1 MSAVRRTSTTPLVKQ
16 EEPAAE
22 AHALLHPGH
31 DVSEADVELLLNFR
45 RDSAQVAPATR
56 VSTPPTSASRVSISA
71 LLNSEEDSVSRMSA
85 ASHSVIIHPLA
96 ISCPSTSS
104 SAVNPTHPSPSQTT
118 AASDTKPSA
127 VPPLASANKLPLTLE
142 RDLDRETKSMS
153 ISVEPEP
160 MPPSTVRATSP
171 PSSSAR
177 PRPSTKAKPPK
188 IGKGRGRVSKGP
200 KKRQGKGW
208 IIESCTTSGAPSD
221 AEAEVEVEAK
231 VEAETSRS
239 LEPSPVRDT
248 NHKTVIL
255 KQLHELFD
263 GDSDLTDLDDLED
276 GSSSSPGEE
285 EVQEYDPGLA
295 GLPPVP
301 ASSDSEYAPCHRS
314 TPRVNAGGEKRTRRT
329 SRTSPDYGA
338 FQSSARPSVR
348 LATRTPTAKNQKREA
363 PTLRTKTVDQE
374 GLSRRAR
381 RASKDIDTPLTP
393 SSRSIKRRRGRPG
406 IKPASLSGSSVSL
419 GEWQDDK
426 LDMAAA
432 KVARDAFKG
441 KGKGKADSETSTLTE
456 LTESS
461 PSLGGGKSLMGS
473 SPVRRLK
480 ELAVSDPANLSAR
493 SDGGLTHVSG
503 SVGDHNQESDEEE
516 RLRRV
521 RKYQHHMEVDQQS
534 EEDIEKEIQVRDFIS
549 EPHKRRMSEPSRR
562 RGESSSGPSRRYSYP
577 TKPSSSVKSSR
588 KRMSVEVVLPSR
600 SKPSRGSS
608 FPEGSRNIS
617 PSRARLVPAVVAG
630 PKAQKV
636 YVLLP
641 EPSSAWASALTQTT
655 SEGSSVAPSEDYSME
670 GSNLE
675 DASSNGITI
684 ESRSEQSEE
693 PPSKR
698 ARRSTSIN
706 SVARQVGGKGKG
718 ISSRLGSSGSRGLG
732 GRRPR
737 LGSRLSESTDQGQE
751 VHEEGD
757 EMLSLIEEGRPDSS
771 RRATK
776 VIKHSLMG
784 SRPKRHSKPSARA
797 RESAEQELAWGH
809 DDTPIVVTIRE
820 KSQRRSSSNFVLRL
834 EETPTAS
841 EHSRI
846 RESRSTGKAKRT
858 VSALDESRPTK
869 RSRKSQ
875 SEASSSRALV
885 ELRQGDY
892 ILRPQEKR
900 CWNYEFDQ
908 NIVSRCVACKK
919 KKFGDTCRFVN
930 VRWFQF
936 KHPASDPVGVK
947 FESPK
952 GEEDKEEEPKYHLPY
967 QWNITPEIEQVERM
981 RLAIARAL
989 YPVLKE
995 ELAHASKP
1003 NVIRREI
1010 EIEVRATCDVCV
1022 TSMFSSCHMCT
1033 RCGRELCGACFQRVE
1048 EMCPP
1053 GTPLEYSGS
1062 ASKDRQLHKYRACS
1076 WGRVFHL
1083 PSDFH
1088 PVTRFSRKELEQ
1100 TIPDMESLIK
1110 EKNKSSPAPGTGS
1123 TSRTAQ
1129 AQIANWASRVSPWNP
1144 TSPHGS
1150 TEPPALS
1157 SAGSSRD
1164 VSSPRGTPDPQLPTM
1179 PIIASPTMSPTHE
1192 DQFTPEVTPLSG
1204 KRPIVSHHGRL
1215 DPASVPSHP
1224 VHHFSKTLPEEDFK
1238 SLWARGEAIVIQD
1251 LLGRFELNWTP
1262 EYFINE
1268 YGEQRCMVV
1277 NCEDNKDKEMMVR
1290 DFFEM
1295 FGKTDREAGILKLKD
1310 WPAQADF
1317 KDDFPKLYDDFMAA
1331 LPVPN
1336 YTRRDGILNLASH
1349 FATNAIAPDLGPKMY
1364 NAFTSSEGPGGQGST
1379 RLHMDMADA
1388 VNIMMY
1394 ASSSPDGSPGVAA
1407 WDIFRAKDS
1416 DKIRSYLRRHF
1427 QGRANEFRDPIH
1439 SQLFYLDS
1447 HHRKKLYDE
1456 EQVFSWRIYQRP
1468 GDAVFIPAGCAH
1480 QVCNLSDCIKI
1491 AIDFVSIENIDRCEK
1506 LTTEFRN
1513 ENDTFTWKEDV
1524 LQLRT
1529 MMMYAWRSATQLR
1542 KCWYDDLAKLQ
1553 EGGEISGGNSSDSPH
1568 SADP

>member
-96 ISCPSTSS
+96 VSRPPTSS

-118 AASDTKPSA
+118 AASETKSSA

-160 MPPSTVRATSP
+160 MPPSTVPATSP

-301 ASSDSEYAPCHRS
+301 ASSDSEYAPYHRS

-338 FQSSARPSVR
+338 
-348 LATRTPTAKNQKREA
+348 KNQKREA
-363 PTLRTKTVDQE
+363 RTLRTKTVDQE

-393 SSRSIKRRRGRPG
+393 SSRSINRRRGRPG

-441 KGKGKADSETSTLTE
+441 KGKGKADSGTSTLTE

-534 EEDIEKEIQVRDFIS
+534 EEDIEKEIQSAEGVNHQAAPRDDIPILPNHPAPLNPLES
-549 EPHKRRMSEPSRR
+549 VYRSR
-562 RGESSSGPSRRYSYP
+562 SSF
-577 TKPSSSVKSSR
+577 
-588 KRMSVEVVLPSR
+588 PSR
-600 SKPSRGSS
+600 SKSSCGSS

-655 SEGSSVAPSEDYSME
+655 SEGSSEAPSEDYSME
-670 GSNLE
+670 GSNME

-737 LGSRLSESTDQGQE
+737 LGSRLSESTDHGQE

-757 EMLSLIEEGRPDSS
+757 EMLSPIEEGRPDSS

-776 VIKHSLMG
+776 VIKPVGTDSLMG

-834 EETPTAS
+834 EETPTVS
-841 EHSRI
+841 EHSRV

-1100 TIPDMESLIK
+1100 TVADMESLIK

-1123 TSRTAQ
+1123 TPRTAQ
-1129 AQIANWASRVSPWNP
+1129 AQIANWASRVPPLEPNIPPW
-1144 TSPHGS
+1144 
-1150 TEPPALS
+1150 
-1157 SAGSSRD
+1157 
-1164 VSSPRGTPDPQLPTM
+1164 
-1179 PIIASPTMSPTHE
+1179 
-1192 DQFTPEVTPLSG
+1192 
-1204 KRPIVSHHGRL
+1204 
-1215 DPASVPSHP
+1215 
-1224 VHHFSKTLPEEDFK
+1224 
-1238 SLWARGEAIVIQD
+1238 
-1251 LLGRFELNWTP
+1251 
-1262 EYFINE
+1262 
-1268 YGEQRCMVV
+1268 
-1277 NCEDNKDKEMMVR
+1277 
-1290 DFFEM
+1290 
-1295 FGKTDREAGILKLKD
+1295 
-1310 WPAQADF
+1310 
-1317 KDDFPKLYDDFMAA
+1317 
-1331 LPVPN
+1331 
-1336 YTRRDGILNLASH
+1336 
-1349 FATNAIAPDLGPKMY
+1349 
-1364 NAFTSSEGPGGQGST
+1364 
-1379 RLHMDMADA
+1379 
-1388 VNIMMY
+1388 
-1394 ASSSPDGSPGVAA
+1394 
-1407 WDIFRAKDS
+1407 
-1416 DKIRSYLRRHF
+1416 
-1427 QGRANEFRDPIH
+1427 
-1439 SQLFYLDS
+1439 
-1447 HHRKKLYDE
+1447 
-1456 EQVFSWRIYQRP
+1456 IY
-1468 GDAVFIPAGCAH
+1468 
-1480 QVCNLSDCIKI
+1480 
-1491 AIDFVSIENIDRCEK
+1491 
-1506 LTTEFRN
+1506 
-1513 ENDTFTWKEDV
+1513 
-1524 LQLRT
+1524 
-1529 MMMYAWRSATQLR
+1529 
-1542 KCWYDDLAKLQ
+1542 
-1553 EGGEISGGNSSDSPH
+1553 
-1568 SADP
+1568 